1 VGDTC
6 AGGQRNHERVHLH
19 DFPRRGRSG
28 DPIWAAAA
36 SKGRFRRVLEGI
48 GSQTREEFKQKRERR
63 TRSVGER
70 EMERKSRE
78 TDRQ

>member
-1 VGDTC
+1 
-6 AGGQRNHERVHLH
+6 
-19 DFPRRGRSG
+19 
-28 DPIWAAAA
+28 
-36 SKGRFRRVLEGI
+36 VLEGI